1 MQIQI
6 GDQVIRS
13 WRLDDAERVAQ
24 YANNRNI
31 SKNLRDVFPFPYTLD
46 DAKSYLDFVTRADP
60 ETDFAIANE
69 DGVIGGIGLTP
80 GRDVHR
86 KTAEVGY
93 WLAEPFWGQGIMS
106 RAVGAFVEWA
116 FREFDLCRVFADPF
130 VANPGSAKVLEKNGF
145 VLEGIKRC
153 SVIKDG
159 IVHDQFL
166 YARTRPGLESWMK
179 VEA

>member
-6 GDQVIRS
+6 GDHVIRS
-13 WRLDDAERVAQ
+13 WRLDDAEQIAR
-24 YANNRNI
+24 YADNRNI
-31 SKNLRDVFPFPYTLD
+31 SINLRDVFPFPYRLEN
-46 DAKSYLDFVTRADP
+46 AKDYLGFVTEADP

-69 DGVIGGIGLTP
+69 DGIIGGIGLTP

-86 KTAEVGY
+86 KTAEFGY

-106 RAVGAFVEWA
+106 RAVGAFVEWT
-116 FREFDLCRVFADPF
+116 FREFDLCRIFADPF
-130 VANPGSAKVLEKNGF
+130 VTNPGSAKVLEKNGF

-159 IVHDQFL
+159 TVLDQFL
-166 YARTRPGLESWMK
+166 YARTRPGLESGMK
-179 VEA
+179 VEG